1 MAAKNLSLYDLVIV
15 GGGPAGM
22 SAALYA
28 KRQNLRFVLLAE
40 QLGGLANLVPSL
52 KAYLGYQYITGF
64 DLIGRFR
71 EHLSKYKV
79 PVKSERAVRI
89 ARKGRVFSVE
99 TGSGAYSARSVIIA
113 TGRRFKKLGIP
124 GEEKYKGKGVS
135 DCTICDGPLFRNK
148 TVAVIGGGRTGLFAT
163 LFLLEIARKIYLVEK
178 SGRLKTEG
186 GMRWVSDCVVSNH
199 KVTVLQDSVPL
210 EIRGDSFAR
219 ELVLERKGR
228 KEVLPVEGVFVEV
241 GYVPNTEFAKGLVAM
256 NDRGEVVVD
265 AECRTSVPGIFAA
278 GDVTQLKEKQ
288 VVVSVGEGAK
298 AALSAVLYLEQTAG
312 GKH

>member
-1 MAAKNLSLYDLVIV
+1 MRVYDLVIV

-28 KRQNLRFVLLAE
+28 VRQNLKFVMLAE
-40 QLGGLANLVPSL
+40 QVGGLANLVPNL

-64 DLIGRFR
+64 DLIGRFK

-79 PVKSERAVRI
+79 PVRDEKAIGVSKR
-89 ARKGRVFSVE
+89 GQVFSVK
-99 TGSGAYSARSVIIA
+99 TAGRVYLSKSVIIA

-124 GEEKYKGKGVS
+124 GEAKFSSKGVS

-178 SGRLKTEG
+178 NGKLKTEG
-186 GMRWVSDCVVSNH
+186 GMK
-199 KVTVLQDSVPL
+199 KVAEAVTGSRKVRVLTGTSVK
-210 EIRGDSFAR
+210 EIRGNSFVR
-219 ELVLERKGR
+219 SLMLRKDG
-228 KEVLPVEGVFVEV
+228 KNLALPVDGVFVEV
-241 GYVPNTEFAKGLVAM
+241 GYVPNTEFVKGLARF
-256 NDRGEVVVD
+256 NERGEIVVD
-265 AECRTSVPGIFAA
+265 AECRTSVPGLFAA

-298 AALSAVLYLEQTAG
+298 AALSAVLYLEEIQKRG
-312 GKH
+312 R